1 VRKCGYCD
9 FYSVADGEDLF
20 ERYVRA
26 LKAELARARAELG
39 PLTLWSVYLGGGTPT
54 VLPVELLAELLEH
67 CGSLFGISPEA
78 EITCECNPG
87 TVGGQGLAR
96 LRATGANR
104 LSVGAQSF
112 LDEELRFLE
121 RVHTAE
127 EARRAVLD
135 AREAGF
141 GNLSLDL
148 IYCLPGQ
155 SREAWQATLNEAVA
169 LGPGHISAYCLQ
181 VEEGTPLA
189 ARVDA
194 GEVEPM
200 PDDEQADLYGVTAE
214 ALRVAGFEQYEIS
227 NYAQPGFVCRH
238 NLTYWH
244 NEPYVGVGAGA
255 WSFVDG
261 ERRQNVADVE
271 GYIAGMEAGEPRIA
285 YRERCTGAQAAN
297 ETLMMGL
304 RLCEGIDL
312 RAFTKRHGLGLAQE
326 RRGLIERLCAEGL
339 ATNGGGRLALTAA
352 GMAIAAEITA
362 ALAFAEEGVDAA
374 AAKGHREAP
383 T

>member
-9 FYSVADGEDLF
+9 FYSVAGGQDLF
-20 ERYVRA
+20 EAYVRA
-26 LKAELARARAELG
+26 LKAELARARGELG
-39 PLTLWSVYLGGGTPT
+39 RLTLRSVYVGGGTPT
-54 VLPVELLAELLEH
+54 VLPVQLIGGLLEH
-67 CGSLFGISPEA
+67 CAALFRISQEA

-87 TVGGQGLAR
+87 TVGGDDLAR
-96 LRATGANR
+96 LRAAGVNR

-112 LDEELRFLE
+112 LDDELRFLG

-127 EARRAVLD
+127 EARQALRQ

-141 GNLSLDL
+141 RNLSLDL

-155 SREAWQATLNEAVA
+155 SREAWQATLSEAIG
-169 LGPGHISAYCLQ
+169 LGPDHVSAYCLQ

-189 ARVDA
+189 ARVER

-200 PDDEQADLYGVTAE
+200 PDDEQADLYGATAE
-214 ALRVAGFEQYEIS
+214 ALPAAGFEQYEIS
-227 NYAQPGFVCRH
+227 NYAQAGFACRH

-244 NEPYVGVGAGA
+244 NEPYLGVGAGA

-261 ERRQNVADVE
+261 ERRQNVPDVE
-271 GYIAGMEAGEPRIA
+271 GYIAGIEAGEPRIA
-285 YRERCTGAQAAN
+285 YGERCTGAQAAN

-304 RLCEGIDL
+304 RLREGIDL
-312 RAFTKRHGLGLAQE
+312 GAFSERHGLDLARE

-339 ATNGGGRLALTAA
+339 AADGGGRLALTAA

-374 AAKGHREAP
+374 AAKGL
-383 T
+383 